1 MAASTRFLSAVT
13 VAFVAGV
20 ASTSAYMSRGDARRD
35 VSGAPHEATPS
46 LAERG
51 GSVCLNSEL
60 GLDEWISCRVQAA
73 TGCGSL
79 SK

>member
-1 MAASTRFLSAVT
+1 VGGQQEVDRLVVLVDGPIEVAPLAADL
-13 VAFVAGV
+13 
-20 ASTSAYMSRGDARRD
+20 D
-35 VSGAPHEATPS
+35 VSLIDPD
-46 LAERG
+46 RG
-51 GSVCLNSEL
+51 GLVCLNSEL

>member
-1 MAASTRFLSAVT
+1 MNPPQTLFHTGCADEAALRLHRSAICV
-13 VAFVAGV
+13 
-20 ASTSAYMSRGDARRD
+20 M
-35 VSGAPHEATPS
+35 
-46 LAERG
+46 RG
-51 GSVCLNSEL
+51 GLVCLNSEL

>member
-1 MAASTRFLSAVT
+1 MLSVEP
-13 VAFVAGV
+13 
-20 ASTSAYMSRGDARRD
+20 SAIMIQPKTTLRTLP
-35 VSGAPHEATPS
+35 APSEVVFPGLYAWSP
-46 LAERG
+46 RG

>member
-1 MAASTRFLSAVT
+1 MNVPLVELLSRQRQCSIAMY
-13 VAFVAGV
+13 G
-20 ASTSAYMSRGDARRD
+20 RD
-35 VSGAPHEATPS
+35 N
-46 LAERG
+46 RG